1 LTSVTLIGKQFNYGV
16 IGTGEP
22 VVHIH
27 GLEPSFDGTS
37 KNAQRTGIPRL
48 VEYLKNRFQVITYNN
63 YGSGVEYA
71 TKAQASNDVDNIAN
85 ECFVLLQHL
94 NISKVHVFAH
104 RQVGYP
110 AIKLALD
117 HPDLVQS
124 VGLLDFEIVQSFFL
138 NPKTQQAMARSM
150 QRASMNPQY
159 QQRMEMLRQMAEA
172 AKSGTMPDGEAV
184 DPEVAAQINSISNE
198 FLEQFTPG
206 TDQSDILSIQ
216 IRTWTT
222 RMLSTS
228 YEEVAMQLKHPI
240 LAAIWGDGD
249 DWARQSAD
257 MLKNWLSQTETYTVP
272 KKSHWYSGQNDE
284 GLAAGL
290 GDFYSRHPLS

>member
-1 LTSVTLIGKQFNYGV
+1 V

-240 LAAIWGDGD
+240 FAAIWGDGD

>member
-1 LTSVTLIGKQFNYGV
+1 MTSVTLIGKQFNYGV

-240 LAAIWGDGD
+240 FAAIWGDGD

-257 MLKNWLSQTETYTVP
+257 MLKNWLSQTETYT
-272 KKSHWYSGQNDE
+272 
-284 GLAAGL
+284 
-290 GDFYSRHPLS
+290 